1 MSKDKL
7 VKIETVLISVSD
19 KAGLDTL
26 VHYLDKNNTRII
38 STGGTAKYIENLGIE
53 VDQVSDLT
61 NFPEIMNGRV
71 KTLNPIIYGG
81 LLNRPLIDDE
91 IQNELGITNID
102 LIIVNLYPFEKIVAK
117 DNVNEEDAIENIDI
131 GGPTMIR
138 ASAKNFYSKT
148 IVTDPDDYTILINEL
163 KKNSHSISYL
173 MRKELAL
180 KAFNSTALY
189 DANIQSYFQK
199 SIDNNQ
205 LPENIILG
213 LRKKNDLRYGEN
225 PHQKA
230 GLYSFNNLDN
240 ESLVGANIF
249 QGKAL
254 SYNNFLDANT
264 AMRCSQEFEA
274 PCCVIVKHVNPCG
287 VALSENIHQ
296 AYKKAFETD
305 PESAFGGVI
314 AVNRIVDKD
323 FAKYLINNQFLE
335 VIISPSYDEEAL
347 DVFKEKENIRVI
359 SVGDYKKNQIDFQI
373 QAIDGGF
380 LIQEDDNE
388 ILATN
393 NLNIVT
399 NKEPDEGQ
407 LKDLIFAWKVA
418 KYVKSNAI
426 IFARNL
432 QTIGIG
438 AGQMSRVNSAK
449 IASLKAAASNLGTE
463 GAVMASDGFFP
474 FSDSIQMA
482 SENKIECIIQPGGSI
497 KDQEVIDEAN
507 KQNISMILTGMRHF
521 RH

>member
-7 VKIETVLISVSD
+7 VKIKTALISVSD
-19 KAGLDTL
+19 KTGLDTL
-26 VHYLDKNNTRII
+26 VQYLNKNNTNII
-38 STGGTAKYIENLGIE
+38 STGGTAKYIESLGIE
-53 VDQVSDLT
+53 VDRVSDLT

-71 KTLNPIIYGG
+71 KTLNPLIYGG
-81 LLNRPLIDDE
+81 LLNRPVLDDD
-91 IQNELGITNID
+91 IQNELGIKNID
-102 LIIVNLYPFEKIVAK
+102 LIIVNLYPFEKTIAK

-131 GGPTMIR
+131 GGPSMIR

-148 IVTDPDDYTILINEL
+148 VVTDPSDYDSLIEEL
-163 KKNSHSISYL
+163 KKNGHSVSYL
-173 MRKELAL
+173 IRKQLAL
-180 KAFNSTALY
+180 KAFNLTALY
-189 DANIQSYFQK
+189 DANIQSYFQ
-199 SIDNNQ
+199 IDKDNS
-205 LPENIILG
+205 LPDTLLLG
-213 LRKKNDLRYGEN
+213 LTKKNDLRYGEN

-230 GLYSFNNLDN
+230 GLYSFNNPDN
-240 ESLVGANIF
+240 ESLVNANIF

-254 SYNNFLDANT
+254 SYNNFLDVNT
-264 AMRCSQEFEA
+264 AMRCSQEFEE

-287 VALSENIHQ
+287 VALAQNIHQ

-314 AVNRIVDKD
+314 AVNRNLDKD

-335 VIISPSYDEEAL
+335 VLIAPSYDEEAIE
-347 DVFKEKENIRVI
+347 VFKEKENIRVI
-359 SVGDYKKNQIDFQI
+359 SVENYKKNQIDFQI

-380 LIQEDDNE
+380 LVQEDDNE
-388 ILATN
+388 IAATDN
-393 NLNIVT
+393 FNFVT
-399 NKEPDEGQ
+399 NKEPNETQ
-407 LKDLIFAWKVA
+407 LEDLIFAWKVA

-449 IASLKAAASNLGTE
+449 IASLKAAASNLETK

-482 SENKIECIIQPGGSI
+482 SKNKIECIIQPGGSI

-507 KQNISMILTGMRHF
+507 KENISMVFTGIRHF

>member
-7 VKIETVLISVSD
+7 VKIKTALVSVSD
-19 KAGLDTL
+19 KDGLDTL
-26 VHYLDKNNTRII
+26 IEYLDNNNTKII
-38 STGGTAKYIENLGIE
+38 STGGTAKYIERLGIE
-53 VDQVSDLT
+53 VHRVSDLT

-81 LLNRPLIDDE
+81 ILNRAGIDDE
-91 IQNELGITNID
+91 IQNEFGINNID
-102 LIIVNLYPFEKIVAK
+102 LIIVNLYPFEQTVKK
-117 DNVNEEDAIENIDI
+117 ENTTEEDAIENIDI
-131 GGPTMIR
+131 GGPSMIR

-148 IVTDPDDYTILINEL
+148 IVTDPEDYEILIDEL
-163 KKNSHSISYL
+163 QNNNHSISYS

-180 KAFNSTALY
+180 KAFKTTAIY
-189 DANIQSYFQK
+189 DNRIQNYFQ
-199 SIDNNQ
+199 IDKDNS
-205 LPENIILG
+205 LPDTLLLG
-213 LRKKNDLRYGEN
+213 LIKKNDLRYGEN

-230 GLYSFNNLDN
+230 GLYYHQALNNQ
-240 ESLVGANIF
+240 SLSGANIF

-254 SYNNFLDANT
+254 SYNNFLDVNT
-264 AMRCSQEFEA
+264 AMRCSQEFKD

-287 VALSENIHQ
+287 VAIADNINQ

-305 PESAFGGVI
+305 TESAFGGVI
-314 AVNRIVDKD
+314 AVNRTVDQE
-323 FAKYLINNQFLE
+323 FAIHLIKNQFLE
-335 VIISPSYDEEAL
+335 VMIAPAYDDAAIKA
-347 DVFKEKENIRVI
+347 FKEKENIRVI
-359 SVGDYKKNQIDFQI
+359 SVGDYQKNNIDFQI

-380 LIQEDDNE
+380 LIQEDDQQMIE
-388 ILATN
+388 KE
-393 NLNIVT
+393 NLKVVT
-399 NKEPDEGQ
+399 NKQPNEFQ
-407 LKDLIFAWKVA
+407 LEDLMFAWKVA

-426 IFARNL
+426 VFARNL

-449 IASLKAAASNLGTE
+449 IASLKAAAANLDTT

-482 SENKIECIIQPGGSI
+482 SDNGIGSIIQPGGSI

-507 KQNISMILTGMRHF
+507 NKNISMVFTGMRHF

>member
-7 VKIETVLISVSD
+7 VKIKTALISVSD
-19 KAGLDTL
+19 KTGLDAL
-26 VHYLDKNNTRII
+26 AHYLNKNNIRII

-71 KTLNPIIYGG
+71 KTLNPLIYGG
-81 LLNRPLIDDE
+81 LLNRPVLDDD
-91 IQNELGITNID
+91 IQNELEITNID
-102 LIIVNLYPFEKIVAK
+102 LIIVNLYPFEKTTAK

-131 GGPTMIR
+131 GGPSMIR

-148 IVTDPDDYTILINEL
+148 IVTDPLDYESVIDEL
-163 KKNSHSISYL
+163 KKNGHSVSYL
-173 MRKELAL
+173 MRKQLAL
-180 KAFNSTALY
+180 KAFNLTALY
-189 DANIQSYFQK
+189 DANIQNYLHNSFE
-199 SIDNNQ
+199 DNQ
-205 LPENIILG
+205 LPEKITLG
-213 LRKKNDLRYGEN
+213 LTKKKDLRYGEN

-230 GLYSFNNLDN
+230 ALYSFNDLDN
-240 ESLVGANIF
+240 QSLVDANIF

-264 AMRCSQEFEA
+264 AMRCTQEFED

-287 VALSENIHQ
+287 VAVSKSIFE

-314 AVNRIVDKD
+314 AVNRPIDKE
-323 FAKYLINNQFLE
+323 FAIHLINNQFLE
-335 VIISPSYDEEAL
+335 VIIAPAYDEASL
-347 DVFKEKENIRVI
+347 AVFKEKENTRVM
-359 SVGDYKKNQIDFQI
+359 SVENYQKNTIDIQI

-380 LIQEDDNE
+380 LIQEDDQKLIE
-388 ILATN
+388 KE
-393 NLNIVT
+393 NLKVVT
-399 NKEPDEGQ
+399 NKLPNENQ
-407 LKDLIFAWKVA
+407 LEDLIFAWKVA

-426 IFARNL
+426 VFARNL

-449 IASLKAAASNLGTE
+449 IASLKAAAANLDTT

-482 SENKIECIIQPGGSI
+482 SDNGIGSIIQPGGSI

-507 KQNISMILTGMRHF
+507 NKDISMVFTGTRHF

>member
-7 VKIETVLISVSD
+7 VKIKTALISVSD
-19 KAGLDTL
+19 KTGLYTL
-26 VHYLDKNNTRII
+26 AHYLDKNNTRII
-38 STGGTAKYIENLGIE
+38 STGGTAKYIENLGIK
-53 VDQVSDLT
+53 VDRVSDLT

-71 KTLNPIIYGG
+71 KTLNPLIYGG

-102 LIIVNLYPFEKIVAK
+102 LIIVNLYPFEKTVAK

-131 GGPTMIR
+131 GGPSMIR

-148 IVTDPDDYTILINEL
+148 IVTDPNDYKSIINEL
-163 KKNSHSISYL
+163 RKNSHSISYL
-173 MRKELAL
+173 TRKGLAL
-180 KAFNSTALY
+180 KAFNLTAVY
-189 DANIQSYFQK
+189 DAKIQTYFQN
-199 SIDNNQ
+199 SIDSKQ

-213 LRKKNDLRYGEN
+213 LSKKNDLRYGEN

-230 GLYSFNNLDN
+230 GLYSFNNADN
-240 ESLVGANIF
+240 ESLVDAHIF
-249 QGKAL
+249 QGKDL

-264 AMRCSQEFEA
+264 AMRCSQEFET

-287 VALSENIHQ
+287 VALSKNIHE

-335 VIISPSYDEEAL
+335 VIIAPSYDKEAIE
-347 DVFKEKENIRVI
+347 VFKKKENIRVI
-359 SVGDYKKNQIDFQI
+359 SVENYKKNQIDYQI

-380 LIQEDDNE
+380 LIQEDDNK
-388 ILATN
+388 IVKTN

-399 NKEPDEGQ
+399 NKEPNEEQ
-407 LKDLIFAWKVA
+407 LEDLIFAWKVA

-449 IASLKAAASNLGTE
+449 IASLKASASNLETK

-474 FSDSIQMA
+474 FSDSIEMA
-482 SENKIECIIQPGGSI
+482 AEHKIECIIQPGGSI

-507 KQNISMILTGMRHF
+507 KENISMVFTGMRHF

>member
-7 VKIETVLISVSD
+7 VKIETALISVSD

-26 VHYLDKNNTRII
+26 AHYLEKNNTKII

-53 VDQVSDLT
+53 VDRVSDLT

-102 LIIVNLYPFEKIVAK
+102 LIIVNLYPFEKIVEK
-117 DNVNEEDAIENIDI
+117 VNSNEEDAIENIDI
-131 GGPTMIR
+131 GGPSMIR

-148 IVTDPDDYTILINEL
+148 IVTDPDDYKILIDEL

-173 MRKELAL
+173 MRKKLAL

-199 SIDNNQ
+199 NIDSNQ
-205 LPENIILG
+205 LPENIVLG

-230 GLYSFNNLDN
+230 GLYSFQNLDN
-240 ESLVGANIF
+240 ESLAGANIF

-264 AMRCSQEFEA
+264 AMRCSQEFKA

-287 VALSENIHQ
+287 VALSKNIHE

-314 AVNRIVDKD
+314 AVNRNVDKD

-335 VIISPSYDEEAL
+335 MIIAPSYEDEAIET
-347 DVFKEKENIRVI
+347 FKKKENIRVI
-359 SVGDYKKNQIDFQI
+359 SIENYKKNQIDFQI

-380 LIQEDDNE
+380 LVQEDDNE
-388 ILATN
+388 IVATN
-393 NLNIVT
+393 NLNVVT

-426 IFARNL
+426 VFARNL

-449 IASLKAAASNLGTE
+449 IASLKAATSNLETE

-507 KQNISMILTGMRHF
+507 KQNISMIFTGMRHF

>member
-7 VKIETVLISVSD
+7 VKIKTALISVSD
-19 KAGLDTL
+19 KAGLDT
-26 VHYLDKNNTRII
+26 VAHYLNKNKTRII
-38 STGGTAKYIENLGIE
+38 STGGTANYIEKLGIE
-53 VDQVSDLT
+53 VDRVSDLT

-71 KTLNPIIYGG
+71 KTLNPLIYGG
-81 LLNRPLIDDE
+81 LLNRPLLDDE

-102 LIIVNLYPFEKIVAK
+102 LIIVNLYPFEKTVTK
-117 DNVNEEDAIENIDI
+117 DNVNEENAIENIDI
-131 GGPTMIR
+131 GGPSMIR

-148 IVTDPDDYTILINEL
+148 VVTDPDDYKSLINEL
-163 KKNSHSISYL
+163 KKNSHSISYP

-180 KAFNSTALY
+180 KAFNLTSVY
-189 DANIQSYFQK
+189 DANIQSYFQN

-213 LRKKNDLRYGEN
+213 LSKKNDLRYGEN

-230 GLYSFNNLDN
+230 GLYSLNHLDN
-240 ESLVGANIF
+240 ESLVAANIF
-249 QGKAL
+249 QGKEL

-264 AMRCSQEFEA
+264 AMRCSQEFEE

-287 VALSENIHQ
+287 VALSKNIHE

-335 VIISPSYDEEAL
+335 VIIAPSYDEEAL
-347 DVFKEKENIRVI
+347 EVFKEKENIRVI
-359 SVGDYKKNQIDFQI
+359 SVENYKKNRIDFQI

-399 NKEPDEGQ
+399 NKEPDERQ

-426 IFARNL
+426 IFARDL

-449 IASLKAAASNLGTE
+449 IASLKAAASNLETK

-482 SENKIECIIQPGGSI
+482 SENKIECVIQPGGSI

-507 KQNISMILTGMRHF
+507 KENISMILTGIRHF
-521 RH
+521 KH

>member
-7 VKIETVLISVSD
+7 VKIKTALISVSD
-19 KAGLDTL
+19 KTGLDTL
-26 VHYLDKNNTRII
+26 VKYLNKNNTSII
-38 STGGTAKYIENLGIE
+38 STGGTAKYIESLDIE
-53 VDQVSDLT
+53 VDRVSDLT
-61 NFPEIMNGRV
+61 NFPEIMNGRI
-71 KTLNPIIYGG
+71 KTLNPLIYGG
-81 LLNRPLIDDE
+81 LLNRPVLDDD
-91 IQNELGITNID
+91 IQNELGIKNID
-102 LIIVNLYPFEKIVAK
+102 LIIVNLYPFEKTIAK

-131 GGPTMIR
+131 GGPSMIR

-148 IVTDPDDYTILINEL
+148 VVTDPSDYDSLIEEL
-163 KKNSHSISYL
+163 KKNGHSISYL
-173 MRKELAL
+173 IRKQLAL
-180 KAFNSTALY
+180 KAFNLTALY
-189 DANIQSYFQK
+189 DANIQSYFQN
-199 SIDNNQ
+199 SLINNQ
-205 LPENIILG
+205 LPEKIILG
-213 LRKKNDLRYGEN
+213 LSKKNDLRYGEN

-230 GLYSFNNLDN
+230 GLYSFNNSDN
-240 ESLVGANIF
+240 ESLVNANIF

-264 AMRCSQEFEA
+264 AMRCSQEFEE

-287 VALSENIHQ
+287 VALARNIHQ

-314 AVNRIVDKD
+314 AVNRNLDKD

-335 VIISPSYDEEAL
+335 VVIAPSYDEEAIE
-347 DVFKEKENIRVI
+347 VFKEKENIRVI
-359 SVGDYKKNQIDFQI
+359 SVENYKKNQIDFQI

-380 LIQEDDNE
+380 LVQEDDNV
-388 ILATN
+388 IAATD
-393 NLNIVT
+393 NLNFVT
-399 NKEPDEGQ
+399 KKEPNKTQ
-407 LKDLIFAWKVA
+407 LEDLMFAWKVA

-449 IASLKAAASNLGTE
+449 IASLKAAASNLETK

-482 SENKIECIIQPGGSI
+482 SKNKIECIIQPGGSI

-507 KQNISMILTGMRHF
+507 KENISMVFTSIRHF